1 MLGFLAYKAPLLV
14 RQVGTALKELAS
26 NEGSQVPIEKS
37 MSGGSLSLMAKLATA
52 NFQQRQRAA
61 APAAAA
67 AAGGPGSSAAARL
80 VVLCGP
86 SGVGKSTLIGRLLA
100 ESPERFGFSV
110 SCTTRPRRPA
120 EADGVDY
127 SFVTDPKFDTMIERG
142 DFLEWASVGSYRYG
156 TSVAAVEAVSASGR
170 VCLLD
175 LDVQGVQSLV
185 ERRPDLNPYCVWV
198 AAPSLDALRARLRQR
213 GSEAQGDVEQR
224 IARAVDEIEFSLS
237 ARCFDKVVLN
247 DDFERAYAELMAGID
262 EATMSS

>member
-1 MLGFLAYKAPLLV
+1 
-14 RQVGTALKELAS
+14 
-26 NEGSQVPIEKS
+26 
-37 MSGGSLSLMAKLATA
+37 MS
-52 NFQQRQRAA
+52 
-61 APAAAA
+61 
-67 AAGGPGSSAAARL
+67 AARL

-127 SFVTDPKFDTMIERG
+127 SFVTEPKFDTMIERG
-142 DFLEWASVGSYRYG
+142 DFLEWANVGSYRYG

-185 ERRPDLNPYCVWV
+185 ERRPDLRPYCVWV

-247 DDFERAYAELMAGID
+247 DDFERAYAELKAGID